1 VRARADRRAAPRA
14 VPGDVVRAIL
24 VPVLTMALAGVVGGA
39 VWAWWA
45 DPPRASDAASVDVE
59 LLLGRQFAVDGRYAI
74 TGVLLGLAVGGVLAW
89 VLRHSG
95 WLLVVGVGVGGG
107 LAALESYALGLWWGP
122 EPSDGAER
130 GALLSG
136 GIAVH
141 VPGVFLSWPIGALL
155 GLLLVV
161 WLADRAG
168 DLVAEPVHSELPG
181 RGSR

>member
-1 VRARADRRAAPRA
+1 MRAATAERRAAPRA
-14 VPGDVVRAIL
+14 VPEEALRAIL

-39 VWAWWA
+39 VWALWA
-45 DPPRASDAASVDVE
+45 EPPRASDAASVDIE

-74 TGVLLGLAVGGVLAW
+74 TGVLIGLAVGSVLAW
-89 VLRHSG
+89 RLRHTG

-107 LAALESYALGLWWGP
+107 LASLESYVLGLWWGP

-136 GIAVH
+136 GMAVH

-155 GLLLVV
+155 GLLVVV

-168 DLVAEPVHSELPG
+168 DLAPEPAPSEPPPA
-181 RGSR
+181 R

>member
-1 VRARADRRAAPRA
+1 VRATAHRRSA
-14 VPGDVVRAIL
+14 VGAVL
-24 VPVLTMALAGVVGGA
+24 VPVLVLALAGVAGGA

-45 DPPRASDAASVDVE
+45 DPPRTSDAASVDVE
-59 LLLGRQFAVDGRYAI
+59 LLLGRQFDVDGRYAI
-74 TGVLLGLAVGGVLAW
+74 TGVLLGLAVGSALAW
-89 VLRHSG
+89 ALRATG

-107 LAALESYALGLWWGP
+107 LAALDSYALGLWWGP

-130 GALLSG
+130 AALLSG
-136 GIAVH
+136 GMVVH

-168 DLVAEPVHSELPG
+168 DLAAEPALPELPPT
-181 RGSR
+181 R

>member
-1 VRARADRRAAPRA
+1 
-14 VPGDVVRAIL
+14 
-24 VPVLTMALAGVVGGA
+24 MALAGVVGGA

-45 DPPRASDAASVDVE
+45 DPPRTSDAPSVDIE
-59 LLLGRQFAVDGRYAI
+59 LLLGRQFAVDGSYAI
-74 TGVLLGLAVGGVLAW
+74 TGVLLGLAVGCVLAW
-89 VLRHSG
+89 ALRRTG

-107 LAALESYALGLWWGP
+107 LAALVSYALGLWWGP

-136 GIAVH
+136 GMAVH

-155 GLLLVV
+155 GLLVVV

-168 DLVAEPVHSELPG
+168 DAAAGPALPEPRPA
-181 RGSR
+181 R